1 MNHMV
6 RQRVVAAMS
15 GGVDSSVAA
24 ALLKEQGYDVIGITM
39 QMGVQSEEN
48 SLGEESSCGRCS
60 VSAVEDAKSVAY
72 KLNIPF
78 YVINMQEMFQR
89 QVVDYFCQE
98 YALGRTPNPCIVCNT
113 QLKFKALLAKAM
125 ALGADYIATGHYA
138 RIRQDAERQRYVLME
153 AVDKHKDQS
162 YALYNLSQRQ
172 LARTL
177 LPLGQTTK
185 EETREI
191 ATKFNLSVAQKEDSQ
206 EICFIP
212 DDDYR
217 GFLKKRIPAAIKP
230 GFFLDL
236 QGRVLGKHKGLPFYT
251 IGQRRHLGIAA
262 SRRLYVVDID
272 AKRNVVILGEEK
284 ELLRSQIRLERVNWV
299 SISPPKDAIDA
310 TVRVR
315 YRGLKYQ
322 ARVFPKNDFAAMI
335 KFHQPARAPAPGQ
348 AAVFYYG
355 EEVLGGGTIVR

>member
-1 MNHMV
+1 M
-6 RQRVVAAMS
+6 
-15 GGVDSSVAA
+15 
-24 ALLKEQGYDVIGITM
+24 
-39 QMGVQSEEN
+39 
-48 SLGEESSCGRCS
+48 
-60 VSAVEDAKSVAY
+60 EDAKSVAY

-177 LPLGQTTK
+177 LPLGQMTK

-217 GFLKKRIPAAIKP
+217 GFLKSVYR
-230 GFFLDL
+230 
-236 QGRVLGKHKGLPFYT
+236 
-251 IGQRRHLGIAA
+251 QR
-262 SRRLYVVDID
+262 
-272 AKRNVVILGEEK
+272 
-284 ELLRSQIRLERVNWV
+284 
-299 SISPPKDAIDA
+299 
-310 TVRVR
+310 
-315 YRGLKYQ
+315 
-322 ARVFPKNDFAAMI
+322 
-335 KFHQPARAPAPGQ
+335 
-348 AAVFYYG
+348 
-355 EEVLGGGTIVR
+355 